1 MAVILSHPDVSHEM
15 RASDFAIDAA
25 RWGVAGVGALAGGT
39 LLLATTLWNPLPG
52 AAFWLIVA
60 LAGATALGWAGLRLG
75 ATAASL
81 LLTVALAAIVVGGSV
96 LGGAVWLLPWSS
108 LVVVV
113 AAAVGGWRL
122 GAAVAILLTG
132 AVGLFV
138 RGDQS
143 TPTEVLLSAGG
154 LTWSSL
160 FVCWLVSRP
169 TTVALDWALHSF
181 QEAQQRTAE
190 ARARQGELA
199 RLTKSLGEYAYR
211 LEQLNLDLAHAR
223 RTANEARQHKEQF
236 AAAVSHELRTPLN
249 LILGFLEMMVLSPDT
264 AYGERLPAAYRADL
278 EAMYRNALHISSL
291 VDDILDLSQI
301 DAGRMAI
308 HREWTAPR
316 CIAEEAVATVETL
329 FTNRH
334 LTLRNL
340 VRDDLPELYVDRTR
354 IRQILINLLSNAARF
369 LVTGGATVSA
379 EVADDLLTLAVH
391 DTGPGIPPDDLPHV
405 FEDFRQSIAAT
416 SGHRGSGLGLAVSR
430 RFAEMHGGSMR
441 VESTVGAGT
450 TFFLDLP
457 TGRGAPT
464 SEPGSESW
472 EDRTARR
479 VRGRAVRRIAVLSD
493 DPEVQR
499 VFRRHLDHYEVVDG
513 RVAGRHGQ
521 RERLPVHAV
530 VVATPA
536 ERARW
541 LELAGRVPELRGA
554 AVLTCPLRTPHN
566 TAAALGAR
574 ALLAKPVSREQL
586 RATLRDLRRP
596 IRRAVVVD
604 DNEEMTRLLSAM
616 LRSIRP
622 GVAVDVGRDGAE
634 GLALLRK
641 APADVVLLDLMMPT
655 TDGYAVLGEIAR
667 DPELRRTP
675 VVLVT
680 AQGTHSEKV
689 VADHLT
695 IERADGLAVG
705 ELMAWIK
712 GGLDAVLGPP
722 DTDPVPRS
730 MPRA

>member
-223 RTANEARQHKEQF
+223 RTANEALQHKEQF

-464 SEPGSESW
+464 SEPG
-472 EDRTARR
+472 
-479 VRGRAVRRIAVLSD
+479 
-493 DPEVQR
+493 
-499 VFRRHLDHYEVVDG
+499 
-513 RVAGRHGQ
+513 
-521 RERLPVHAV
+521 
-530 VVATPA
+530 
-536 ERARW
+536 
-541 LELAGRVPELRGA
+541 
-554 AVLTCPLRTPHN
+554 
-566 TAAALGAR
+566 
-574 ALLAKPVSREQL
+574 
-586 RATLRDLRRP
+586 
-596 IRRAVVVD
+596 
-604 DNEEMTRLLSAM
+604 
-616 LRSIRP
+616 
-622 GVAVDVGRDGAE
+622 
-634 GLALLRK
+634 
-641 APADVVLLDLMMPT
+641 
-655 TDGYAVLGEIAR
+655 
-667 DPELRRTP
+667 
-675 VVLVT
+675 
-680 AQGTHSEKV
+680 
-689 VADHLT
+689 
-695 IERADGLAVG
+695 
-705 ELMAWIK
+705 
-712 GGLDAVLGPP
+712 
-722 DTDPVPRS
+722 
-730 MPRA
+730 